1 MPSAAAL
8 CCWREQEQALKR
20 ATGDNNHGV
29 GWGMTAV
36 EMGLLRMSALGQGK
50 VSWLHYRWHVNA
62 C

>member
-1 MPSAAAL
+1 V
-8 CCWREQEQALKR
+8 KR
-20 ATGDNNHGV
+20 SKGDNNHGV

-50 VSWLHYRWHVNA
+50 VHQQLTLTLATILAYHKYLIK